1 MVGGQRAPSAMFV
14 VEGWGEVLVHPGE
27 KLNERTKIMAVK
39 GKQVTL
45 LTDGKKLERISPW

>member
-1 MVGGQRAPSAMFV
+1 MFV